1 MPVTGFLLAGR
12 RGGRS
17 ILLLD
22 IYRRTRLHRYAGI
35 GIEGRVIR
43 RHITEGAETKR
54 GPKAGTPA
62 PSIAIT
68 GKMVAAAAMMMAISA
83 VMSLMPLAVMP
94 AIASVICSI
103 MVVPI
108 VLITLIVPAIV
119 DPGVIA
125 STISIASIESRGRPA
140 DNQPHQED
148 CQPGEKERLD
158 FSHCAFVTC

>member
-1 MPVTGFLLAGR
+1 
-12 RGGRS
+12 
-17 ILLLD
+17 
-22 IYRRTRLHRYAGI
+22 
-35 GIEGRVIR
+35 
-43 RHITEGAETKR
+43 
-54 GPKAGTPA
+54 
-62 PSIAIT
+62 
-68 GKMVAAAAMMMAISA
+68 MVAAAAMMMAIS
-83 VMSLMPLAVMP
+83 VMSVAAMLPV
-94 AIASVICSI
+94 IAGVIRSV